1 APAVRGRGGA
11 HRARPDQDR
20 VLEPRHGVRRQ
31 VPQRLVPLRGDLRP
45 RRRDQA
51 PGGRHVRRSRGH
63 LAGDREGDPRP
74 PSGRT
79 LRGAVLVAPA
89 APLPHPPPDA
99 LGRRADHARDRPN
112 PQGPGR
118 GRAPPGGRRRVPARV
133 AMELAPGEGVCEV
146 ARRGAGSAVVRL
158 AARSPLRLLTPRNHG
173 GAAWV
178 VTTSY
183 GGGLVDGDA
192 LRIALRVGPGAAAYL
207 ATQSSTKVYPG
218 AASQT
223 IVADVGD
230 GGLLVSLPDPVVC
243 FAGARYRQDATIRL
257 GAGAGLVWLDGL
269 TAGRA
274 ARGGRG
280 RFAGHRARTRIERGG
295 GALPAPGAA
304 AAPRPPAPPPP

>member
-1 APAVRGRGGA
+1 
-11 HRARPDQDR
+11 
-20 VLEPRHGVRRQ
+20 
-31 VPQRLVPLRGDLRP
+31 
-45 RRRDQA
+45 
-51 PGGRHVRRSRGH
+51 
-63 LAGDREGDPRP
+63 
-74 PSGRT
+74 
-79 LRGAVLVAPA
+79 
-89 APLPHPPPDA
+89 
-99 LGRRADHARDRPN
+99 
-112 PQGPGR
+112 
-118 GRAPPGGRRRVPARV
+118 
-133 AMELAPGEGVCEV
+133 MELAPGEGVCEV

-274 ARGGRG
+274 ARGERW
-280 RFAGHRARTRIERGG
+280 RFAGYRARTRIERGG
-295 GALPAPGAA
+295 DTFALDGL
-304 AAPRPPAPPPP
+304 